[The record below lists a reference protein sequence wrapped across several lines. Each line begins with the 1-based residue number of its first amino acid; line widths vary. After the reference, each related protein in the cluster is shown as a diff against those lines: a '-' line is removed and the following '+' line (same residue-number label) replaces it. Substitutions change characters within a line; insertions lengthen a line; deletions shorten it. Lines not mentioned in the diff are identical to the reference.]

1 MAGIYLHIPFC
12 RQACHYCNFHF
23 STSLTR
29 INDFVTALLKE
40 MELRKDYIGSEPV
53 ETIYFGGGTPSLLEK
68 EELERIMEGLR
79 AHFTIAPGAEITL
92 EANPDDVD
100 FAVGPAT
107 RTGSRGPDAW
117 RQAGINRLSIGIQS
131 FFEEDLRWM
140 NRAHN
145 AGQAMTSIR
154 LAQEQGFDNISID
167 LIYGGPTLP
176 DDHWRQNVETALGL
190 QIPHLSCYALT
201 VEPKT
206 ALDKMIHQ
214 HKKQDVDP
222 EDQARQFLLLMDWTA
237 AAGYEHYEISNF
249 AQPGRRSRH
258 NSSYWQGKTYLGL
271 GPSAHSYNGASREW
285 NVANNA
291 TYIAALTGVDAT
303 DEAGG
308 SVLAEGG
315 FRAEKEVLTPVQR
328 LNEYIMISLRTMEG
342 CDLDVVARRFG
353 EKTAQDLQH
362 RAQRYI
368 QEEKMKTQWP
378 GKIEMETGNKEMGQ
392 GTGNRE
398 MEAGADRLV
407 LTRSGKLLAD
417 GIAADLFFESPTDA
431 GEP

>member
-23 STSLTR
+23 STSLTG

-40 MELRKDYIGSEPV
+40 MQLRKDYIGGEPV
-53 ETIYFGGGTPSLLEK
+53 ETIYFGGGTPSLLK
-68 EELERIMEGLR
+68 ADELERIMEGLR
-79 AHFTIAPGAEITL
+79 MNFTITPGAEVTL
-92 EANPDDVD
+92 EANPDDFD
-100 FAVGPAT
+100 FDFNFGFDF
-107 RTGSRGPDAW
+107 RMERISAW
-117 RQAGINRLSIGIQS
+117 RRTGINRLSIGIQS

-145 AGQAMTSIR
+145 AGQAIDSIR
-154 LAQEQGFDNISID
+154 MAQEQGFDNISID

-176 DDHWRQNVETALGL
+176 DDHWRQNVEEAIRL

-249 AQPGRRSRH
+249 ARPGRRSRH
-258 NSSYWQGKTYLGL
+258 NSSYWQGRTYLGL
-271 GPSAHSYNGASREW
+271 GPSAHSYNGVSREW

-291 TYIAALTGVDAT
+291 LYI
-303 DEAGG
+303 GG
-308 SVLAEGG
+308 APV
-315 FRAEKEVLTPVQR
+315 AEKEVLTPVQQI
-328 LNEYIMISLRTMEG
+328 NEYIMISLRTMEG
-342 CDLDVVARRFG
+342 CDLQEVSRRFG
-353 EKTAQDLQH
+353 QKTAVELGL
-362 RAQRYI
+362 RIQRYV
-368 QEEKMKTQWP
+368 EE
-378 GKIEMETGNKEMGQ
+378 GKIVAWG
-392 GTGNRE
+392 
-398 MEAGADRLV
+398 DRLA
-407 LTRSGKLLAD
+407 LTQAGKLLAD
-417 GIAADLFFESPTDA
+417 GISADLFFEGPSDA
-431 GEP
+431 GGL